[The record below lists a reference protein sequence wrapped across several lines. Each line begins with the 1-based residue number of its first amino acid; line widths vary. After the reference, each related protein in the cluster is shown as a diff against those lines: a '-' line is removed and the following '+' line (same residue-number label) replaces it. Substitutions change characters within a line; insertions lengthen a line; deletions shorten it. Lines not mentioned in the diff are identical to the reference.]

1 MRLPTVY
8 LLSLSVV
15 SANIC
20 GCATPG
26 SKQEN
31 LDAILW
37 MQTSSEYSATA
48 IGTYAAASAAL
59 QRMVAADPTAV
70 DRMAVVMD
78 LDETVL
84 DNCRYQAQWVLT
96 NVGDQDEMW
105 DQFVALRKATAV
117 PGAVDFIRASQNLGV
132 GVFFITNRQCRDRA
146 DNSDDCPQKED
157 TLVNLRQLGIEADLD
172 TLFLWGERRP
182 DRCLSL
188 LPDLEHEQGRWT
200 ASDKTYRRQ
209 CVELDHDIV
218 MLVGDQ
224 LGDFIGGLGE
234 TTPASR
240 KALLGQYKGNWG
252 NTWFM
257 IPNPTYGSWLNLLQP
272 DKRSH
277 LRGM

>member
-8 LLSLSVV
+8 LLSLSII

-20 GCATPG
+20 GCAAT
-26 SKQEN
+26 SSQQEN
-31 LDAILW
+31 LDAVLW
-37 MQTSSEYSATA
+37 VQTSSEYSATA
-48 IGTYAAASAAL
+48 IGTYAAATDAL
-59 QRMVAADPTAV
+59 QSMVAADPTAV

-84 DNCRYQAQWVLT
+84 DNYAYQAQGVLENLRYQNET
-96 NVGDQDEMW
+96 W

-117 PGAVDFIRASQNLGV
+117 PGAVDFIRAGQDLGV
-132 GVFFITNRQCRDRA
+132 GVLFITNRQCLDRA
-146 DNSDDCPQKED
+146 GISGDCPQKED

-172 TLFLWGERRP
+172 TLFLWGERPP
-182 DRCLSL
+182 DRCVSL
-188 LPDLEHEQGRWT
+188 LSDSEHEQGRWT
-200 ASDKTYRRQ
+200 AWDKTSRRQ

-224 LGDFIGGLGE
+224 LGDFIGGLEE

>member
-1 MRLPTVY
+1 MRLKAVY
-8 LLSLSVV
+8 LLSLSII

-20 GCATPG
+20 GCAAT
-26 SKQEN
+26 SSQQEN

-37 MQTSSEYSATA
+37 VQTSSEYAATA
-48 IGTYAAASAAL
+48 IGAYAAATDAL
-59 QRMVAADPTAV
+59 HRIVGTDPTAV

-84 DNCRYQAQWVLT
+84 DNSAYQAQGVLDD
-96 NVGDQDEMW
+96 VGYQVETWDE
-105 DQFVALRKATAV
+105 FVALRNATAV
-117 PGAVDFIRASQNLGV
+117 PGAVDFITAGQDLGV
-132 GVFFITNRQCRDRA
+132 KFLFITNRPCRDRA
-146 DNSDDCPQKED
+146 DNSGDCPQKED
-157 TLVNLRQLGIEADLD
+157 TLVNLRQLGIESDLD
-172 TLFLWGERRP
+172 ALFLKGERVP
-182 DRCLSL
+182 DRCLSFL
-188 LPDLEHEQGRWT
+188 SGSEDAQGRWT
-200 ASDKTYRRQ
+200 ESDKTTRRQ

-224 LGDFIGGLGE
+224 LGDFLGGLEE

-240 KALLGQYKGNWG
+240 KALLGQYKSNWG
-252 NTWFM
+252 NNWFM